1 MLNNID
7 LQNILFIDI
16 ETVPEIE
23 NYENLDEVTKEL
35 FEQKTAYQRKDEI
48 TAEAFYDK
56 AAIWAEFGKIV
67 CLSAGYF
74 TFKNDERQ
82 FRVTSLYGL
91 EKEILENFY
100 TLLQNFFNEPKHILC
115 GHNIKEFDIPFIARR
130 FLIHHLALP
139 EKLNLIGKKA
149 WETPLLDTMELWK
162 FGDYKH
168 YTSLKLLT
176 HVLGI
181 KSPKD
186 DINGS
191 QVAHV
196 FYKEK
201 NIKRIAEYCEKDV
214 DATAQILLRLKNK
227 SLLTEKEIVIK

>member
-214 DATAQILLRLKNK
+214 VATAQILLRLKNK